1 MSDDPAVWIGV
12 LTFDVLTPG
21 ARSLKEKRSLVR
33 PIVERARSRFDVS
46 VARLHGLD
54 RLDRETLGMTVL
66 SSDPE
71 VCRRLLERL
80 HAFAGSFGLRLDDT
94 RLEIERWS

>member
-1 MSDDPAVWIGV
+1 VSDGPVVWIGV

-33 PIVERARSRFDVS
+33 PIVDRARSRFEVS
-46 VARLHGLD
+46 VARLDGLD
-54 RLDRETLGMTVL
+54 RLDRETLGVSVL

-71 VCRRLLERL
+71 VCRRLLERA
-80 HAFAGSFGLRLDDT
+80 HDFAASFGLRLEGT
-94 RLEIERWS
+94 SLEVERWS